1 MKLVALDTST
11 DFLSLAVTD
20 GEHVFT
26 HHERVGQK
34 HAETALPALSRLLE
48 EAGLALSSLDAVVY
62 GQGPGSFTGLRIG
75 CGLAQGLAFSA
86 NLPLIGIPT
95 LDAVAAQAGASGTV
109 LVAMDAR
116 MGQVYAAVYQ
126 DGRCQ
131 GTIGLF
137 SPEALPLPEDAFT
150 LAGDAWQV
158 HEALLTGR
166 LAGLPFNRT
175 DILRPEAAAYL
186 KLASNGHYPKR
197 PAREAEVL
205 YVRDKVALT
214 ASEQQARRT

>member
-95 LDAVAAQAGASGTV
+95 LDAVAAQTGASGTV

-150 LAGDAWQV
+150 FAGCAW
-158 HEALLTGR
+158 L
-166 LAGLPFNRT
+166 
-175 DILRPEAAAYL
+175 
-186 KLASNGHYPKR
+186 
-197 PAREAEVL
+197 
-205 YVRDKVALT
+205 VR
-214 ASEQQARRT
+214 